1 MRVSVIIPT
10 YNGYHKLKRL
20 LPSLEKQ
27 IYRNFETI
35 VVVDGSTDG
44 TRAALLEWSSR
55 LDDLKVFEQK
65 NKGRAGARNA
75 GAKMANGDLLVFFDD
90 DLILEPGCLEA
101 HIIHHVYYPG
111 TIGGGRQVIGF
122 KASDPYFHKYR
133 SYLSSKWEKPLLE
146 VVGPVNELQPF
157 FTAANFSIPRLL
169 FEQLGG
175 FNESL
180 TDAEDQEMAIRAD
193 QSGVPIYYLSKA
205 VVYHVDE
212 LSIGNYI
219 KRLRQYRK
227 AHLELVTRLD
237 GKNENYLAR
246 AVPFSQP
253 VGLLR
258 KIVYRFFGQPIFL
271 QLSRNDRLMGA
282 LPESIRHKFF
292 DWVTTAYG
300 IYHTRLPL

>member
-1 MRVSVIIPT
+1 MRVSVIVPT
-10 YNGYHKLKRL
+10 YNGCHKLERL
-20 LPSLEKQ
+20 LPSLESQTFK
-27 IYRNFETI
+27 NFETI

-44 TRAALLEWSSR
+44 TRAALLEWSSK

-65 NKGRAGARNA
+65 NRGRAGARNT
-75 GAKMANGDLLVFFDD
+75 GAKKANGDLLVFFDD

-101 HIIHHVYYPG
+101 HVTHQGDFPG
-111 TIGGGRQVIGF
+111 TIGGGRQVIEF
-122 KASDPYFHKYR
+122 KTSDSYFHKYR
-133 SYLSSKWEKPLLE
+133 SYLSRKWEMPLLE
-146 VVGPVNELQPF
+146 VVGPVNKLQPF

-205 VVYHVDE
+205 VAYHVDE

-227 AHLELVTRLD
+227 AHLELLTRLD
-237 GKNENYLAR
+237 GKNESYLTR

-258 KIVYRFFGQPIFL
+258 KIVYRFFGQPFFL
-271 QLSRNDRLMGA
+271 RLSENDRLMGV

>member
-1 MRVSVIIPT
+1 MSVIIAT
-10 YNGYHKLKRL
+10 YNGRHKIENILS
-20 LPSLEKQ
+20 SLESQSVKD
-27 IYRNFETI
+27 FELV
-35 VVVDGSTDG
+35 VVVDGSSDG
-44 TRAALLEWSSR
+44 TAAFLQERMSLLK
-55 LDDLKVFEQK
+55 DLKVIEQV

-75 GAKMANGDLLVFFDD
+75 GAKMANGDLLIFFDD
-90 DLILEPGCLEA
+90 DLILEPNCMEEHLG
-101 HIIHHVYYPG
+101 HHKSSPES
-111 TIGGGRQVIGF
+111 IGGGRPVMV
-122 KASDPYFHKYR
+122 SEPESSYFHKYR
-133 SYLSSKWEKPLLE
+133 SDLSSKWEKPLLE
-146 VVGPVNELQPF
+146 AVGPVNKLQPF

-205 VVYHVDE
+205 VAYHVDE
-212 LSIGNYI
+212 LSITNYI
-219 KRLRQYRK
+219 KRLRQYRE
-227 AHLELVTRLD
+227 AHLELLTRLD

-253 VGLLR
+253 VSLLR
-258 KIVYRFFGQPIFL
+258 KIVYRFFGQAIFL
-271 QLSRNDRLMGA
+271 RLSENDRLMGV

-300 IYHTRLPL
+300 IYHMRLPL

>member
-1 MRVSVIIPT
+1 MTISVIIAT
-10 YNGYHKLKRL
+10 YNGRHKIEKILS
-20 LPSLEKQ
+20 SLESQSMKH
-27 IYRNFETI
+27 FELV
-35 VVVDGSTDG
+35 VVVDGSLDG
-44 TRAALLEWSSR
+44 TPAFLQKRLSS
-55 LDDLKVFEQK
+55 LKDIKVIEQV
-65 NKGRAGARNA
+65 NKGRAGARNS
-75 GAKMANGDLLVFFDD
+75 GAKLANGDLLIFFDD
-90 DLILEPGCLEA
+90 DLILEPDCLEV
-101 HIIHHVYYPG
+101 HIGHHRSSPES
-111 TIGGGRQVIGF
+111 IGGGRPVLVSEPKNSF
-122 KASDPYFHKYR
+122 FHKYR

-146 VVGPVNELQPF
+146 AVGPVNELQPF

-205 VVYHVDE
+205 VAYHVDE

-227 AHLELVTRLD
+227 AHLELLTRLD
-237 GKNENYLAR
+237 GKNESYLTR

-258 KIVYRFFGQPIFL
+258 KIVYRFFGQPFFL
-271 QLSRNDRLMGA
+271 RLSENDRLMGV